1 MTAIKQ
7 IFKSKSFS
15 SLLGNGM
22 GAVLGLLTFSVLARF
37 LDKPSFG
44 AWLVFLTI
52 YGIFDTLRIGMVLN
66 ALVKNL
72 AQAKT
77 EEEAGRV
84 IGSSLFISLVI
95 TLIYVLLNGIGFLI
109 CYSLDWIPEYQ
120 SFFKWF
126 ILIAIFSLPHNFAS
140 WILNARLEIINMSV
154 LRILSQLVFIA
165 YIFLVIRIDATVEQ
179 TFLGYTLAQILP
191 SLYALFKSW
200 AGFHHLK
207 AYTREMLSQI
217 FHFGKY
223 SMGTLVGSNLLRSSD
238 TFIITSTLGSGAV
251 ATYNVPLR
259 MIEIIEMPLR
269 SFTVT
274 ALPGYAKLVADGK
287 FEELR
292 EVYERRTGLI
302 FYLLLPVSFL
312 SFLLAD
318 WVVLLLGGSSYQ
330 DAGILLRLFA
340 SYMAILPLDKFSGVL
355 LDTINKPNLNFYK
368 VMIMLA
374 VNVAGDYLGI
384 LLFGNLHS
392 VAIASTLTFIAGMLF
407 GYYQLKK
414 YTGIRFPYVLSQGWV
429 EFIFWIKK
437 IVNRHGSQTAQ

>member
-1 MTAIKQ
+1 
-7 IFKSKSFS
+7 
-15 SLLGNGM
+15 M
-22 GAVLGLLTFSVLARF
+22 GAVLGLLTFSLLARF
-37 LDKPSFG
+37 LDKPAFG

-77 EEEAGRV
+77 DEEAGRV

-95 TLIYVLLNGIGFLI
+95 TSIYITLNALVFLL
-109 CYSLDWIPEYQ
+109 CYSFNWIPEYQ

-126 ILIAIFSLPHNFAS
+126 VLISLLSLPHNFAS
-140 WILNARLEIINMSV
+140 WILNAKLDIINMSV

-165 YIFLVIRIDATVEQ
+165 YILIVVRVDASVDQ
-179 TFLGYTLAQILP
+179 VFLGYTLAQILP
-191 SLYALFKSW
+191 TVLALIKSW
-200 AGFHHLK
+200 AGFQHLK
-207 AYTREMLSQI
+207 SYTSEMLGRI

-223 SMGTLVGSNLLRSSD
+223 SMGTLIGSNLLRSSD

-287 FEELR
+287 MEELR
-292 EVYERRTGLI
+292 EVYEKRTGLI
-302 FYLLLPVSFL
+302 FYMLLPISFL

-330 DAGILLRLFA
+330 DAGVLLRLFA
-340 SYMAILPLDKFSGVL
+340 TYMAILPLDKFSGVL
-355 LDTINKPNLNFYK
+355 LDTINKPNLNFFK

-374 VNVAGDYLGI
+374 VNVSGDYLGI
-384 LLFGNLHS
+384 LIFGNLHS
-392 VAIASTLTFIAGMLF
+392 VAIVSTLTFLAGMLF

-414 YTGIRFPYVLSQGWV
+414 YTGIRFPYVLSEGWK

-437 IVNRHGSQTAQ
+437 LVNKHGSQTA